1 MWIFMRESS
10 KLSGKMIFNFLTIFP
25 ELIDSFSNVGL
36 ISKAIKK
43 NILEM
48 NVIHLREFTDD
59 PQKRVDDKPYG
70 GGPGMILRYA
80 PISKGLQSLENA
92 GHIVYLS
99 PQGSK
104 LNTKKII
111 QLKDYKCITFICGRY
126 EGVDQRIIDNLVDE
140 EISIGD
146 YVISG
151 GEIASMVIAEAI
163 IRRIDGVPED
173 IKSIE
178 EESFE
183 NGLLDYPQYTRPE
196 LIDDLKTPSVLLTG
210 NHAEIDR
217 WRRKM
222 CLGITWKK
230 RPDLLKQVK
239 LTKEDDRLLSE
250 YIEESKK
257 NEI

>member
-1 MWIFMRESS
+1 MRESS
-10 KLSGKMIFNFLTIFP
+10 KLSGKMIFNFLTLFP
-25 ELIDSFSNVGL
+25 ELINSFSNVGL
-36 ISKAIKK
+36 VGKAIKK
-43 NILEM
+43 NILEI
-48 NVIHLREFTDD
+48 NVIPLRDFTND

-80 PISKGLQSLENA
+80 PISKGLQSLQNA
-92 GHIVYLS
+92 GYVVYLS

-104 LNTKKII
+104 LDTKKII
-111 QLKDYKCITFICGRY
+111 QLKEHRCITFICGRY

-163 IRRIDGVPED
+163 VRRIDGVPED
-173 IKSIE
+173 IKSIS

-196 LIDDLKTPSVLLTG
+196 AIDDLKTPSVLMTG
-210 NHAEIDR
+210 NHAEIAR

-239 LTKEDDRLLSE
+239 LTKEDDKLLSE
-250 YIEESKK
+250 YKKESQK